1 MDLESYLRFVLA
13 LIAVLGL
20 IGLIAWAARRFGLV
34 PGGTIGGGRRLAVLE
49 TMPLDGKRR
58 LVLVRRDDREHL
70 LLLGPGTGGD
80 LVVERDIA
88 ARAMPTTQT
97 LPAAAASPAAQAA
110 EVRA

>member
-1 MDLESYLRFVLA
+1 MELESYLRFVLA
-13 LIAVLGL
+13 LGAVLGL

-34 PGGTIGGGRRLAVLE
+34 PGGAVGGGRGRRLGVIE
-49 TMPLDGKRR
+49 TMPVDGKRR

-70 LLLGPGTGGD
+70 LLLGAGTGND

-88 ARAMPTTQT
+88 AKALPVP
-97 LPAAAASPAAQAA
+97 PAAPTA

>member
-34 PGGTIGGGRRLAVLE
+34 PGGAIGTGRGRRLVVVE

-70 LLLGPGTGGD
+70 LLLGSGAASD

-88 ARAMPTTQT
+88 AKATAMPQI
-97 LPAAAASPAAQAA
+97 LPAAQVTEA
-110 EVRA
+110 RA

>member
-13 LIAVLGL
+13 LVAVLGL
-20 IGLIAWAARRFGLV
+20 IGLIAWVARRFGLV
-34 PGGTIGGGRRLAVLE
+34 PGGAIGTGRSRRLGVIEA
-49 TMPLDGKRR
+49 MPLDGKRR

-70 LLLGPGTGGD
+70 LLLGPGTGND

-88 ARAMPTTQT
+88 AKAMPVA
-97 LPAAAASPAAQAA
+97 PAA

>member
-13 LIAVLGL
+13 LVAVLGL

-34 PGGTIGGGRRLAVLE
+34 PGGAISAGRGRRLVVVESLAV
-49 TMPLDGKRR
+49 DGKRR

-70 LLLGPGTGGD
+70 LLLGAGTGSD

-88 ARAMPTTQT
+88 AKLM
-97 LPAAAASPAAQAA
+97 PAAATHAA
-110 EVRA
+110 EGRA